1 MTADARSILAQL
13 DVVERERAARSV
25 DPLLA
30 GTVVALKSYQQRR
43 FAGTYA
49 DLLSSPRYAP
59 AARFFLDEL
68 YGPKDF
74 SSRDAQFARVV
85 PAMVRLFPAEI
96 VSTVQTLAEL
106 HALSET
112 LDTLMARRLQGRGI
126 DRSSYV
132 DAWQHTGDA
141 AQREHQIALTLVV
154 GSDLDRLTR
163 KPLLRG
169 ALHMMRGPARAAGL
183 PALQQFLEVG
193 FDTFKAMGGA
203 AEFLSTVGS
212 RERSLAKALFDAH
225 LERTSVETAGT
236 TSEGDF
242 DLPLGQLP

>member
-1 MTADARSILAQL
+1 MSADAKSILIQL
-13 DVVERERAARSV
+13 DVVERERSARSA
-25 DPLLA
+25 DPVLA
-30 GTVVALKSYQQRR
+30 ETVVALKSYQQRR

-49 DLLSSPRYAP
+49 DLLSNLRYAP

-68 YGPKDF
+68 YGPRDF

-96 VSTVQTLAEL
+96 VRTVQTLADL

-112 LDTLMARRLQGRGI
+112 LDTLMARRLRGRTI
-126 DRSSYV
+126 DRLAYV
-132 DAWQHTGDA
+132 DAWQHVGDPA
-141 AQREHQIALTLVV
+141 RRERQIALTLTV

-169 ALHMMRGPARAAGL
+169 ALHMMRGPAKAAGL
-183 PALQQFLEVG
+183 PALQAFLEEG

-203 AEFLSTVGS
+203 AEFLSTVGQ
-212 RERSLAKALFDAH
+212 RERALAQALFSTSIDSK
-225 LERTSVETAGT
+225 SVEAA
-236 TSEGDF
+236 
-242 DLPLGQLP
+242 LGQLP